1 MSYQVKTDHSEEPP
15 NPLDSDLSC
24 SLQERRQM
32 GGEGGR
38 KQKAVNYEG
47 SGGRVQGSGTALKAV
62 IPAQAGIHVRSGRH
76 GFPLTR
82 E

>member
-15 NPLDSDLSC
+15 NPLDSDLSR

-47 SGGRVQGSGTALKAV
+47 SGGRGT
-62 IPAQAGIHVRSGRH
+62 G
-76 GFPLTR
+76 
-82 E
+82 

>member
-15 NPLDSDLSC
+15 NPLDSDLSR

-62 IPAQAGIHVRSGRH
+62 IPAQAGIQVQSAQH